1 MLEAIQAVK
10 DKEMSC
16 RGAAKHFRVPF
27 ATLRDRVAGTSG
39 GDVGRPTELMKEEE
53 AIIVERVIL
62 IGTWGFPLSRQDLQ
76 PCQQGVPGQV
86 EQDHPLHRQPA
97 RAGFHDRIHEQ
108 ASGVISQDGQ
118 LNLEGTG
125 GPVSPGGKQFFRQS
139 GEGAGGGAT

>member
-39 GDVGRPTELMKEEE
+39 GDVGRPTELMKEDE

-62 IGTWGFPLSRQDLQ
+62 MGTWGSPCHGRTSAISSRGTWTGWAG
-76 PCQQGVPGQV
+76 PPASSTTCQG
-86 EQDHPLHRQPA
+86 
-97 RAGFHDRIHEQ
+97 RI
-108 ASGVISQDGQ
+108 S
-118 LNLEGTG
+118 
-125 GPVSPGGKQFFRQS
+125 
-139 GEGAGGGAT
+139 

>member
-1 MLEAIQAVK
+1 MAVMLEVIQAVK

-62 IGTWGFPLSRQDLQ
+62 MGTWGFPLSRQDLSHIIKRYMDRL
-76 PCQQGVPGQV
+76 GRTTRFIDNLPGP
-86 EQDHPLHRQPA
+86 DFMIRFMNSHPELSVRTA
-97 RAGFHDRIHEQ
+97 
-108 ASGVISQDGQ
+108 
-118 LNLEGTG
+118 NLI
-125 GPVSPGGKQFFRQS
+125 
-139 GEGAGGGAT
+139 